1 MNDPSNLQPSV
12 EMTERLMRRV
22 NELDDYAKR
31 LEAENKRLKAEN
43 MQLQQRLEAGPPD
56 EYTPPLASHVHRP
69 AEQTPMEERQRTAI
83 VIDDSNLMTKRLKHL
98 LERNDLHVVA
108 TAHDG
113 AFGAD
118 LVLTHKP
125 AVVLLDYEMPVM
137 NGLDCVK
144 EIRKQ
149 DKIVK
154 LIMVSGSNQIE
165 SPQALLQYGLDEVIL
180 KPVDESKLIKAIKRL
195 GI

>member
-1 MNDPSNLQPSV
+1 
-12 EMTERLMRRV
+12 
-22 NELDDYAKR
+22 
-31 LEAENKRLKAEN
+31 
-43 MQLQQRLEAGPPD
+43 
-56 EYTPPLASHVHRP
+56 
-69 AEQTPMEERQRTAI
+69 
-83 VIDDSNLMTKRLKHL
+83 
-98 LERNDLHVVA
+98 VA

-154 LIMVSGSNQIE
+154 LIMVSGSNQID